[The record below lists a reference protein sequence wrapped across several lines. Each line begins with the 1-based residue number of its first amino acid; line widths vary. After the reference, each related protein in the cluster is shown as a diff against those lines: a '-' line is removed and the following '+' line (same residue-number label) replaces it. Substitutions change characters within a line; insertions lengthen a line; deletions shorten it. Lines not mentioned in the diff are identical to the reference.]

1 MWASSVL
8 RPKKHGGSFGFHA
21 AVANGCVPVDT
32 DGILGDTPSIDSGDP
47 NTDRGTSV
55 PVGTLGATLP
65 SFGGV
70 ETLLSTSGSSCAS
83 PKCFL
88 RAARPFPNCS
98 SIMRHTMVCIR
109 CSFVVPIVVLPNVG
123 QGVFCDAAVVSER
136 RSIVAPLVPL
146 VFSSDITPTP

>member
-1 MWASSVL
+1 MCASLVL

-88 RAARPFPNCS
+88 RVARPFPNCS
-98 SIMRHTMVCIR
+98 SNYATHYGVYTLFFCCVDCCAPKCRTGCI
-109 CSFVVPIVVLPNVG
+109 L
-123 QGVFCDAAVVSER
+123 
-136 RSIVAPLVPL
+136 
-146 VFSSDITPTP
+146 